1 MKSIANMSSFGAR
14 AIAGTSLLAALL
26 SRGSV
31 GPQPHLLGYSWQLS
45 RVKRR

>member
-31 GPQPHLLGYSWQLS
+31 GPQPHLLGSWQLS